1 MCMSLSETE
10 TTDEG
15 DPLLFWLEVGEEG
28 LDEILLENGVVPCH
42 LHRNLATDKLK
53 ADSLSWVKRTVKEL
67 AKEMRENN

>member
-1 MCMSLSETE
+1 MLTKNQ

-28 LDEILLENGVVPCH
+28 LDEILEQHGIVPCH

-53 ADSLSWVKRTVKEL
+53 QQALPWVQSIVKEL
-67 AKEMRENN
+67 AEEMESNN